1 MRVKQ
6 ALRSVIY
13 RFVYTTLYLAS
24 LLPVTWIYR
33 GGTLAFFLTYYIV
46 RYRRE
51 VVLQNVA
58 RSFPYKRYEEI
69 RIIIKKFYR
78 SFILHFA
85 DIIKAISVSPEVLD
99 KKIEFAD
106 FEQLDNI
113 IESGQNVIA
122 CLGHCGSWELLHFM
136 AYKINHEIYAVYK
149 PLSSGIMNR
158 LMIKFRTRFGMK
170 VITDKSV
177 IRHLISKNSSRAVYL
192 FLADQCPPVN
202 EDKFRFR
209 FLNQD
214 THFFSGME
222 KLACKSNS
230 VVVYLHIKQISK
242 GRYRVTCKPVSSQVE
257 SASEGAI
264 TRKYVDLLEEN
275 IREEPGGWL
284 WTHKRWKR

>member
-1 MRVKQ
+1 MRIRQ
-6 ALRSVIY
+6 SLRSVIY
-13 RFVYTTLYLAS
+13 RFVYGTLYVAS

-33 GGTLAFFLTYYIV
+33 VGTLAFFLIYYIV

-51 VVLQNVA
+51 VVLQNIA

-69 RIIIKKFYR
+69 SIITKKFYR
-78 SFILHFA
+78 GFISHFA
-85 DIIKAISVSPEVLD
+85 DIIKAISVSPEILD
-99 KKIEFAD
+99 KKIEFAG
-106 FEQLDNI
+106 FEQLDNF

-122 CLGHCGSWELLHFM
+122 CLGHCGNWEMLHFM
-136 AYKINHEIYAVYK
+136 AHKINHEIYAVYK
-149 PLSSGIMNR
+149 PLSSDVMNR
-158 LMIKFRTRFGMK
+158 LMVKFRTRFGMK

-177 IRHLISKNSSRAVYL
+177 VRHIISKASPRAVYL

-202 EDKFRFR
+202 EENFRFH

-230 VVVYLHIKQISK
+230 VVVYLHIKQLSK
-242 GRYRVTCKPVSSQVE
+242 GRYRVTCKPVSSHVE
-257 SASEGAI
+257 SESEGQI

-275 IREEPGGWL
+275 IKEEPGGWL